1 MSKHPFDF
9 IELPAQRSVTKP
21 RANGLTMM
29 IDWGLGLMSLEDTL
43 EISGDYID
51 LGKIA
56 VGTPRLYDQAL
67 LKRKF
72 DLYASHQVR
81 PFLGGMFIEHYY
93 ETNGMEAMP
102 QFYAESKR
110 VGFKVIE
117 VSDNLRPFTS
127 NERRNLIQM
136 ALDHGLTV
144 FGEVGAKWE
153 TNDAATL
160 IAQAE
165 ECFEAGCELVLV
177 EGAELVDSN
186 GEPMRDLLDA
196 LRQALD
202 LDHVLFELPGP
213 WISGCTMCAIHDLKK
228 LLITEFGANVNIANV
243 MPEDVMETEV
253 LRAGLSVIHV
263 SGGAKANFAADAG

>member
-9 IELPAQRSVTKP
+9 VELPADRSTSKP

-29 IDWGLGLMSLEDTL
+29 IDWGLGLRQLEDLL
-43 EISGDYID
+43 EMSGDYVD

-56 VGTPRLYDQAL
+56 VGTPRLYDEGL

-72 DLYASHQVR
+72 DLYESHQVR

-93 ETNGMEAMP
+93 ESNGMEAMDR
-102 QFYAESKR
+102 FYAEAVR

-117 VSDNLRPFTS
+117 VSDNLRPFSS
-127 NERRNLIQM
+127 NERRSLIQL
-136 ALDHGLTV
+136 ALDHDLTV

-153 TNDAATL
+153 ANDAATL

-165 ECFEAGCELVLV
+165 ECFDAGCELVLV
-177 EGAELVDSN
+177 EGAELVDAK
-186 GEPMRDLLDA
+186 GEPMRELLDA

-202 LDHVLFELPGP
+202 LDRVLFELPGP
-213 WISGCTMCAIHDLKK
+213 WISGCTMCAIHDMKK
-228 LLITEFGANVNIANV
+228 LFVSEFGANVNIANV
-243 MPEDVMETEV
+243 MPDEVMETEV
-253 LRAGLSVIHV
+253 LRAGLSVIRVGDGNH
-263 SGGAKANFAADAG
+263 AARAG

>member
-1 MSKHPFDF
+1 MTKHPFEF
-9 IELPAQRSVTKP
+9 IDLPAGRSVTKP

-29 IDWGLGLMSLEDTL
+29 IDWGLGLQRLEDQL
-43 EISGDYID
+43 EMAGEYVD

-56 VGTPRLYDQAL
+56 VGTPRLYDEKL
-67 LKRKF
+67 LRRKF
-72 DLYASHQVR
+72 EIYESHAIR

-93 ETNGMEAMP
+93 EKNGMEAMEK
-102 QFYAESKR
+102 FYAESVR

-127 NERRNLIQM
+127 NERRNLVQLAI
-136 ALDHGLTV
+136 DHDLTV

-153 TNDAATL
+153 ANDAATL
-160 IAQAE
+160 IGQAE
-165 ECFEAGCELVLV
+165 ECFDAGCELVLV

-186 GEPMRDLLDA
+186 GEPMRELLNA

-202 LDHVLFELPGP
+202 LDRVLFELPGP

-243 MPEDVMETEV
+243 MPDDVMETEV
-253 LRAGLSVIHV
+253 LRSGLSVIHV
-263 SGGAKANFAADAG
+263 GNGAQAVHAS

>member
-1 MSKHPFDF
+1 MATHPFAF
-9 IELPAQRSVTKP
+9 IDLPSSRSTTKP

-29 IDWGLGLMSLEDTL
+29 IDWGLGLKRLEDAL
-43 EISGDYID
+43 EMSGEYVD

-56 VGTPRLYDQAL
+56 VGTPRLYDESL

-72 DLYASHQVR
+72 ELYESHAIR

-93 ETNGMEAMP
+93 ENNGLQAMRR
-102 QFYAESKR
+102 FYAEAVR

-117 VSDNLRPFTS
+117 VSDNLRPFS
-127 NERRNLIQM
+127 SKERRDLIGL
-136 ALDHGLTV
+136 AIDHGLTV

-153 TNDAATL
+153 ANDAATL
-160 IAQAE
+160 IGQAE
-165 ECFEAGCELVLV
+165 ECFDAGCELVLV
-177 EGAELVDSN
+177 EGAELVDAN
-186 GEPMRDLLDA
+186 GEPMRELLDA

-202 LDHVLFELPGP
+202 LDRVLFELPGP

-228 LLITEFGANVNIANV
+228 LLIGEFGANVNIANV
-243 MPEDVMETEV
+243 MPDDVMETEV

-263 SGGAKANFAADAG
+263 DNAAQATQTA

>member
-1 MSKHPFDF
+1 MAKHPFDC
-9 IELPAQRSVTKP
+9 IQLPANRGTSKP
-21 RANGLTMM
+21 RARGLTMM
-29 IDWGLGLMSLEDTL
+29 IDWGLGLRRLEDTL
-43 EISGDYID
+43 EISGAYVD

-56 VGTPRLYDQAL
+56 VGTPRLYDETL

-72 DLYASHQVR
+72 EIYAAHQIR

-93 ETNGMEAMP
+93 EKNGMEAMP
-102 QFYAESKR
+102 RFYAEAVR

-127 NERRNLIQM
+127 NERRALIQL
-136 ALDHGLTV
+136 ALDHGLTA

-153 TNDAATL
+153 ANDAATL
-160 IAQAE
+160 IGQAE
-165 ECFEAGCELVLV
+165 ECFDAGCELVLV
-177 EGAELVDSN
+177 EGAELVDSA

-202 LDHVLFELPGP
+202 LDRVLFEVPGP

-228 LLITEFGANVNIANV
+228 LLISEFGVNVNIANI
-243 MPEDVMETEV
+243 MPDDVMETEV

-263 SGGAKANFAADAG
+263 DDSGPAA

>member
-1 MSKHPFDF
+1 MATHPFAF
-9 IELPAQRSVTKP
+9 IDLPEQRSTTKP

-29 IDWGLGLMSLEDTL
+29 IDWGLGLQRLEDTL
-43 EISGDYID
+43 EMSGDFVD

-56 VGTPRLYDQAL
+56 VGTPRLYDEKL

-72 DLYASHQVR
+72 ELYESHAIR

-93 ETNGMEAMP
+93 ERHGMEAMGR
-102 QFYAESKR
+102 FYAEAVR

-117 VSDNLRPFTS
+117 VSDNLRPFNS
-127 NERRNLIQM
+127 NERRHLIGL
-136 ALDHGLTV
+136 ALDQGLTA

-153 TNDAATL
+153 ANDAATL

-165 ECFEAGCELVLV
+165 ECFDAGCELVLV
-177 EGAELVDSN
+177 EGAELVDAR
-186 GEPMRDLLDA
+186 GEPMRELLDA
-196 LRQALD
+196 LRDGLD
-202 LDHVLFELPGP
+202 LDRVLFELPGP

-228 LLITEFGANVNIANV
+228 LLIREFGANVNIANV
-243 MPEDVMETEV
+243 MPDDVMETEV

-263 SGGAKANFAADAG
+263 GNAGHAAQPA

>member
-1 MSKHPFDF
+1 MAEHPFEF
-9 IELPAQRSVTKP
+9 IELPADRSTTKP

-29 IDWGLGLMSLEDTL
+29 IDWGLGLQRLEDTL
-43 EISGDYID
+43 EMSGDYVD

-56 VGTPRLYDQAL
+56 VGTPRLYDEKL

-72 DLYASHQVR
+72 ALYESNAIR

-93 ETNGMEAMP
+93 EKNGMEAME
-102 QFYAESKR
+102 QFYAEAVR

-117 VSDNLRPFTS
+117 VSDNLRPFSS
-127 NERRNLIQM
+127 NERRNLIGL
-136 ALDHGLTV
+136 AIEHGLTA

-153 TNDAATL
+153 ANDAATL
-160 IAQAE
+160 IGQAE
-165 ECFEAGCELVLV
+165 ECFDAGCELVLV
-177 EGAELVDSN
+177 EGAELVDAN
-186 GEPMRDLLDA
+186 GEPMRELLDA

-202 LDHVLFELPGP
+202 LDRVLFELPGP

-228 LLITEFGANVNIANV
+228 LLIREFGANVNIANV
-243 MPEDVMETEV
+243 MPDDVMETEV

-263 SGGAKANFAADAG
+263 EDGARTAHSA